1 MTATRVSDPYPFNAD
16 PDSDPAFNINADP
29 DPAFHLDTDPA
40 SKNNADPCGRPDPKP
55 WHQLG
60 TKWLNPATYEM

>member
-1 MTATRVSDPYPFNAD
+1 MAATRVWDLHLFNAN
-16 PDSDPAFNINADP
+16 PDSDPAFYINAGP

-55 WHQLG
+55 GHQQG
-60 TKWLNPATYEM
+60 TKTK